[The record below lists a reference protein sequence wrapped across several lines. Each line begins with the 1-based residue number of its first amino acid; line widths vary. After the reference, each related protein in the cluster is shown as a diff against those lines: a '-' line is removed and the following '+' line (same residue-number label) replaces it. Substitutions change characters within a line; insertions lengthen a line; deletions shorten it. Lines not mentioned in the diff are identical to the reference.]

1 MKFTLLIF
9 LLFSITAVAEEHIVN
24 VDISDCTDKPCFELI
39 KKEYDYSPGIKVI
52 AHADMTDVGHPGIV
66 TFYPLFNIY
75 NNGDKKV
82 SFNIGMHLLDEDRK
96 ILIGVVYGTEFLPN
110 KSQSDREAYRSLNA
124 FKLTKEQIKNT
135 RYISIIVEKC
145 TNDCLPYSGIDY
157 SQSPEK

>member
-9 LLFSITAVAEEHIVN
+9 LFFSMNVLSEEHTVD

-39 KKEYDYSPGIKVI
+39 KKKYDYSPEIKVI
-52 AHADMTDVGHPGIV
+52 AHADMTDVGHPGVV

-82 SFNIGMHLLDEDRK
+82 NFNIGMHLLDADRK
-96 ILIGVVYGTEFLPN
+96 RLIGVIYGTEFLPN

-135 RYISIIVEKC
+135 RYISILVDKC
-145 TNDCLPYSGIDY
+145 TNDCLPYSGVNY
-157 SQSPEK
+157 SQLTAK